1 MSDLVSVSLIS
12 PRIVRV
18 RIGEP
23 RYPSLAVIKGEEEES
38 GGPIVSIDED
48 AVHARFNEEEI
59 NAYYSVSGD
68 ETIIRSELRP
78 FDRVYGLGEK
88 ALPLNR
94 KRYRVTMWNTDAYG
108 YRLGSDPLYVSIPF
122 FIILR
127 NGNAIGHFIDS
138 PARMVMDMGQE
149 NLNEIKIRIQDS
161 AVDHYI
167 IYGPSIKDV
176 IKGYHE
182 LTGKPF
188 LPPKWALGN
197 QQSRYS
203 YYPDSTLLAVVE
215 RYKSRGLPL
224 SAIYLDIHYMDGYKI
239 FTWNKERF
247 PDPSGFVAK
256 LHEAGIKVVT
266 IIDPGVKASPT
277 YDVFR
282 SGVNGNYFCLRSN
295 GDLYT
300 SHVWPGLCVFPDFA
314 KSDVRN
320 WWSSLIAEFVK
331 DGIDG
336 IWLDMNEPAGFD
348 SENHTVDDENL
359 IHVMN
364 GVEVPHHKLHNAY
377 ALLEAEATYEGL
389 LRARPGKRPFILSR
403 AGYAGIH
410 RYAAIWTGD
419 NTSNWEHLRLQ
430 IPMLLGLSLSG
441 VPMVGA
447 DVGGF
452 AKNTRQGHFELDAEL
467 LVRWYESAIFFPFLR
482 NHTSIDSPDQEP
494 WAWGSAYEELIKKLL
509 IIRESLMPYIYS
521 LAWASHEFG
530 EPIIR
535 PLIYEF
541 QDDDNTHSIDDEF
554 MLGPFILLT
563 PALDKG
569 IKERYAYLPRGRWL
583 DLRRSI
589 EVDGGKMVSI
599 DTPMGDPPILV
610 RNGGIVPTLNGGLR
624 ILIYPGQSSA
634 FAIYDDDGE
643 SLQTRP
649 RKLFVRQVLDG
660 PKIEITLEGEE
671 WHDQVVL
678 WVYTGGKPRQA
689 LINGSATEH
698 LIRDKFTEVRAT
710 PNSTIE
716 LMI

>member
-1 MSDLVSVSLIS
+1 MSSLISVSLIS

-23 RYPSLAVIKGEEEES
+23 RYPSLAVIKSSNGGS
-38 GGPIVSIDED
+38 GGPIVSIDEN
-48 AVHARFNEEEI
+48 AVHVRFNEKEF

-68 ETIIRSELRP
+68 EAIIRGELGP

-108 YRLGSDPLYVSIPF
+108 YRMGSDPLYVSIPF

-127 NGNAIGHFIDS
+127 NGEAIGHFIDS

-149 NLNEIKIRIQDS
+149 NLNEFKISIQDS

-176 IKGYHE
+176 INEYHE

-215 RYKSRGLPL
+215 QYKSRGLPL

-239 FTWNKERF
+239 FTWSKERF
-247 PDPSGFVAK
+247 PDPSGLVAR

-282 SGVNGNYFCLRSN
+282 SGVMGNYFCLRSN

-314 KSDVRN
+314 RSDVRD

-348 SENHTVDDENL
+348 SENHTIDGDL
-359 IHVMN
+359 MHVMN
-364 GVEVPHHKLHNAY
+364 GAEVPHYRLHNAY

-389 LRARPGKRPFILSR
+389 LRARPDKRPFILSR

-430 IPMLLGLSLSG
+430 IPMLLSLSLSG

-452 AKNTRQGHFELDAEL
+452 AKNTKQGHFEPDAEL

-494 WAWGSAYEELIKKLL
+494 WAWGSAYEEVIKKLL
-509 IIRESLMPYIYS
+509 MIRESLMPYIYS
-521 LAWASHEFG
+521 LAWASHELG

-535 PLIYEF
+535 PLVYEF

-554 MLGPFILLT
+554 MLGPFLLLT

-583 DLRRSI
+583 DLRRGR
-589 EVDGGKMVSI
+589 EVDGGKIASI
-599 DTPMGDPPILV
+599 DVPMGDPPMLI
-610 RNGGIVPTLNGGLR
+610 RSGGIVPTLNGELR
-624 ILIYPGQSSA
+624 VLIYPGQSSA
-634 FAIYDDDGE
+634 FTIYDDDGE
-643 SLQTRP
+643 SLQARP
-649 RKLFVRQVLDG
+649 RKLFVRQVFDG
-660 PKIEITLEGEE
+660 SKITINIDGEE
-671 WHDQVVL
+671 WSGQAIL
-678 WVYTGGKPRQA
+678 WIYTGKEPRQV
-689 LINGSATEH
+689 LINGSPTEH
-698 LIRDKFTEVRAT
+698 LSKDKFTEVRAG
-710 PNSTIE
+710 PGSNVE
-716 LMI
+716 LII